1 MIQKKVFPNKPCL
14 LIYFSLLTGIFM
26 SNPHF
31 VSGQDLQKKQN
42 FGKTTQA
49 RLAVEKAWDVYHDG
63 ALGGT
68 LQSPKVQT
76 KLEMDLHKSRGLLAE
91 AYDAADGGD
100 LTKANEIIQK
110 IMKITHGVIAESKV
124 RKK

>member
-1 MIQKKVFPNKPCL
+1 MKQKQEFLNK
-14 LIYFSLLTGIFM
+14 S
-26 SNPHF
+26 SF
-31 VSGQDLQKKQN
+31 VSFILLFVTLFLMNPISASGEEFKKEN
-42 FGKTTQA
+42 SFDRTTKA

-91 AYDAADGGD
+91 AYEAEDNGK
-100 LTKANEIIQK
+100 LKKTNKIIQK
-110 IMKITHGVIAESKV
+110 IMKITHRVIAESQV
-124 RKK
+124 QKK

>member
-1 MIQKKVFPNKPCL
+1 MKQKEFINKSNLAIFFL
-14 LIYFSLLTGIFM
+14 LWATLFLM
-26 SNPHF
+26 NP
-31 VSGQDLQKKQN
+31 VSGNGEEFEKENSFDKTKK
-42 FGKTTQA
+42 A
-49 RLAVEKAWDVYHDG
+49 RLAVEEAWDVYHDG

-68 LQSPKVQT
+68 LRSPKVQT

-110 IMKITHGVIAESKV
+110 IMKITHVVIAESKV

>member
-1 MIQKKVFPNKPCL
+1 MKEKKEFLNKSSLASLIL
-14 LIYFSLLTGIFM
+14 LWTTLFLI
-26 SNPHF
+26 NP
-31 VSGQDLQKKQN
+31 VSGSGEEFEREN
-42 FGKTTQA
+42 SFGRTTKA

-91 AYDAADGGD
+91 AYEAEDNGK
-100 LTKANEIIQK
+100 LKKTNKIIQK
-110 IMKITHGVIAESKV
+110 IMKITHRVIAESQV
-124 RKK
+124 QKK

>member
-1 MIQKKVFPNKPCL
+1 MKQKEFINKSNLVIFFL
-14 LIYFSLLTGIFM
+14 LWATLFLM
-26 SNPHF
+26 NP
-31 VSGQDLQKKQN
+31 VSGSGEEFEKEN
-42 FGKTTQA
+42 SFGKTKKA
-49 RLAVEKAWDVYHDG
+49 RLAVEEAWDVYHDG

>member
-1 MIQKKVFPNKPCL
+1 MKQKEFINKSNLANFIL
-14 LIYFSLLTGIFM
+14 LWATLFLM
-26 SNPHF
+26 NP
-31 VSGQDLQKKQN
+31 VSGNGEEFEKEN
-42 FGKTTQA
+42 SFGKTKKA
-49 RLAVEKAWDVYHDG
+49 RLAVEEAWDVYHDG

>member
-1 MIQKKVFPNKPCL
+1 MKQKEFINKSNLAIFIL
-14 LIYFSLLTGIFM
+14 LWATLFLM
-26 SNPHF
+26 NP
-31 VSGQDLQKKQN
+31 VSGSGEEFEKEN
-42 FGKTTQA
+42 SFGKTKKA
-49 RLAVEKAWDVYHDG
+49 RLAVEEAWDVYHDG

-91 AYDAADGGD
+91 AYEAADGGD

>member
-1 MIQKKVFPNKPCL
+1 MKQKEFINKSNLAIFIL
-14 LIYFSLLTGIFM
+14 LWATIFLM
-26 SNPHF
+26 NP
-31 VSGQDLQKKQN
+31 VSGSGEEFEKENSFGNTKK
-42 FGKTTQA
+42 A
-49 RLAVEKAWDVYHDG
+49 RLAVEEAWDVYHDG

>member
-1 MIQKKVFPNKPCL
+1 MKQKEFINKSNLAIFIL
-14 LIYFSLLTGIFM
+14 LWATLFLM
-26 SNPHF
+26 NP
-31 VSGQDLQKKQN
+31 VSGSGEEFEKEN
-42 FGKTTQA
+42 SFGKTKKA
-49 RLAVEKAWDVYHDG
+49 RLAVEEAWDVYHDG

-91 AYDAADGGD
+91 AYDAADSGD

>member
-1 MIQKKVFPNKPCL
+1 MKQKEFINKSNFAIFIL
-14 LIYFSLLTGIFM
+14 LWATLFLM
-26 SNPHF
+26 NP
-31 VSGQDLQKKQN
+31 VSGSGEEFEKEN
-42 FGKTTQA
+42 SFGKTKKA
-49 RLAVEKAWDVYHDG
+49 RLAVEEAWDVYHDG

>member
-1 MIQKKVFPNKPCL
+1 MKQKEFINKSNLAIFIL
-14 LIYFSLLTGIFM
+14 LWATLFLI
-26 SNPHF
+26 NP
-31 VSGQDLQKKQN
+31 VSGSGEEFEKEN
-42 FGKTTQA
+42 SFGKTKKA
-49 RLAVEKAWDVYHDG
+49 RLAVEEAWDVYHDG

>member
-1 MIQKKVFPNKPCL
+1 MKQKEFINKSNLAIFTL
-14 LIYFSLLTGIFM
+14 LWATLFLM
-26 SNPHF
+26 NP
-31 VSGQDLQKKQN
+31 VSGSGEEFEKEN
-42 FGKTTQA
+42 SFGKTKKA
-49 RLAVEKAWDVYHDG
+49 RLAVEEAWDVYHDG

>member
-1 MIQKKVFPNKPCL
+1 MKQKEFINKSNLAIFIL
-14 LIYFSLLTGIFM
+14 LWATLFLM
-26 SNPHF
+26 NP
-31 VSGQDLQKKQN
+31 VSGSGEEFEKEN
-42 FGKTTQA
+42 SFGKTKKA
-49 RLAVEKAWDVYHDG
+49 RLAVEEAWDVYHDG

-110 IMKITHGVIAESKV
+110 IMKITHGVIAEGKV

>member
-1 MIQKKVFPNKPCL
+1 MKQKEIINKSNLAIFIL
-14 LIYFSLLTGIFM
+14 LWATLFLI
-26 SNPHF
+26 NP
-31 VSGQDLQKKQN
+31 VSGSGEEFEKEN
-42 FGKTTQA
+42 SFGKTKKA
-49 RLAVEKAWDVYHDG
+49 RLAVEEAWDVYHDG

>member
-1 MIQKKVFPNKPCL
+1 MKQKEFINKSNLANFIL
-14 LIYFSLLTGIFM
+14 LWVTLFLM
-26 SNPHF
+26 NP
-31 VSGQDLQKKQN
+31 VSGSGEEFEKEN
-42 FGKTTQA
+42 SFGKTKKA
-49 RLAVEKAWDVYHDG
+49 RLAVEEAWDVYHDG

>member
-1 MIQKKVFPNKPCL
+1 MKQKEFINKSNLAIFIL
-14 LIYFSLLTGIFM
+14 LWATIFLM
-26 SNPHF
+26 NP
-31 VSGQDLQKKQN
+31 VSGSGEEFEKEN
-42 FGKTTQA
+42 SFGKTKKA
-49 RLAVEKAWDVYHDG
+49 RLAVEEAWDVYHDG

-91 AYDAADGGD
+91 AYEAADGGE

>member
-1 MIQKKVFPNKPCL
+1 MKQKEFINKSNLAIFFL
-14 LIYFSLLTGIFM
+14 LWATLFLM
-26 SNPHF
+26 NP
-31 VSGQDLQKKQN
+31 VSGSGEEFEKEN
-42 FGKTTQA
+42 SFGKTKKA
-49 RLAVEKAWDVYHDG
+49 RLAVEEAWDVYHDG

-110 IMKITHGVIAESKV
+110 IMKITHVVIAESKV

>member
-1 MIQKKVFPNKPCL
+1 MKQKEFINKSNFAIFIL
-14 LIYFSLLTGIFM
+14 LWATLFLM
-26 SNPHF
+26 NP
-31 VSGQDLQKKQN
+31 VSGSGEEFEKENSFSNTKI
-42 FGKTTQA
+42 A
-49 RLAVEKAWDVYHDG
+49 RLAVEEAWDVYHDG

-110 IMKITHGVIAESKV
+110 IMKITHVVIAESKV

>member
-1 MIQKKVFPNKPCL
+1 MKQKEFINKSNLAIFFL
-14 LIYFSLLTGIFM
+14 LWATLFLM
-26 SNPHF
+26 NP
-31 VSGQDLQKKQN
+31 VSGSGEEFEKEN
-42 FGKTTQA
+42 SFGKTKKA
-49 RLAVEKAWDVYHDG
+49 RLAVEEAWDVYHDG

>member
-1 MIQKKVFPNKPCL
+1 MKQKEFINKSNLAIFIL
-14 LIYFSLLTGIFM
+14 LWATIFLM
-26 SNPHF
+26 NP
-31 VSGQDLQKKQN
+31 VSGSGEEFEKEN
-42 FGKTTQA
+42 SFGKTKKA
-49 RLAVEKAWDVYHDG
+49 RLAVEEAWDVYHDG

>member
-1 MIQKKVFPNKPCL
+1 MKQKEIINKSNLAIFIL
-14 LIYFSLLTGIFM
+14 LWATIFLM
-26 SNPHF
+26 NP
-31 VSGQDLQKKQN
+31 VSGSGEEFEKEN
-42 FGKTTQA
+42 SFGKTKKA
-49 RLAVEKAWDVYHDG
+49 RLAVEEAWDVYHDG

>member
-1 MIQKKVFPNKPCL
+1 MKQKEFINKSNLVIFIL
-14 LIYFSLLTGIFM
+14 LWATLFLM
-26 SNPHF
+26 NP
-31 VSGQDLQKKQN
+31 VSGSGEEFEKEN
-42 FGKTTQA
+42 SFGKTKKA
-49 RLAVEKAWDVYHDG
+49 RLAVEEAWDVYHDG

-68 LQSPKVQT
+68 LQSPKIQT

>member
-1 MIQKKVFPNKPCL
+1 MKQKEFINKSNFAIFIL
-14 LIYFSLLTGIFM
+14 LWATLFLM
-26 SNPHF
+26 NP
-31 VSGQDLQKKQN
+31 VSGSGEEFEKEN
-42 FGKTTQA
+42 SFGKTKKA
-49 RLAVEKAWDVYHDG
+49 RLAVEEAWDVYHDG

-76 KLEMDLHKSRGLLAE
+76 KLEMDLHKSRELLAE
-91 AYDAADGGD
+91 AYDAQDGGD

>member
-1 MIQKKVFPNKPCL
+1 MKQKEFINKSNLAIFIL
-14 LIYFSLLTGIFM
+14 LWATIFLM
-26 SNPHF
+26 NP
-31 VSGQDLQKKQN
+31 VSGSGEEFEKEKS
-42 FGKTTQA
+42 FGKTKKA
-49 RLAVEKAWDVYHDG
+49 RLAVEEAWDVYHDG